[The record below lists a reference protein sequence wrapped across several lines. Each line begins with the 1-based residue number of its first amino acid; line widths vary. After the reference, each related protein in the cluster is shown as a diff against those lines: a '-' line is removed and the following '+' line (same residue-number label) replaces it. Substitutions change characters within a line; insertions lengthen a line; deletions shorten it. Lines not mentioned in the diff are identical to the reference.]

1 MCSEKRGRDR
11 RKETEWEIVTERRRR
26 RRRDRRLSL
35 LDLCVHY
42 GMPSIPPS
50 VRGRRH
56 GNSCS
61 SVTAE
66 TREMLDIKKWL
77 IPTRLCWFILCVC
90 VWQVCCFIFMITDI
104 FPGVKCEQGGNI
116 LTEGHVFLEGFFS
129 DLFWRSKYSVTSRAV
144 RDVQL
149 PPWFSAGTVGSR
161 QEHPAETRYNKSV
174 KKAWS

>member
-90 VWQVCCFIFMITDI
+90 VTGMLFHIHDNRHFSRCEMRAGRKHPDRGTRFSGRLFLWLVLTLKVFCHIQSSQRCSAAALIFSR
-104 FPGVKCEQGGNI
+104 NSR
-116 LTEGHVFLEGFFS
+116 LETGAPS
-129 DLFWRSKYSVTSRAV
+129 WD
-144 RDVQL
+144 
-149 PPWFSAGTVGSR
+149 TV
-161 QEHPAETRYNKSV
+161 
-174 KKAWS
+174 